1 MNANKPESSQIAMIM
16 AAARHEWR
24 QLTYSPL
31 TIIFQIG
38 FLLTLAT
45 AIFVIGDFF
54 STDLVV
60 MDLQWT
66 FLPWVANVFIPALAM
81 RAFHGQNNEGS
92 MELTLSLPLSA
103 ASITIG
109 KWLTGSFI
117 LLITLAMTFPF
128 ALTIAYL
135 GAPDWGIIF
144 AGYIG
149 ASLLLS
155 SAYAVSILAA
165 ALCRD
170 QIAAFVL
177 GLGFLLVLM
186 LLDSGL
192 GELTILPPALQW
204 VADTLYLASPRHW
217 LDEMAD
223 GRIDLAGLV
232 YFIALSG
239 LALGATTLLLS
250 RFRRNAALN
259 LASVCTRIGMVTAG
273 IVAIMGLSG
282 LLSGVPVALD
292 LTQQKSFSL
301 HPETIHIVKQARS
314 NLETPIDIKLFYN
327 KDETPVPARI
337 RQHVRRVESLLDQ
350 FSNYA
355 DGGINISKIAVEP
368 DSVTEESAILDGI
381 QRIPMSSGDS
391 LYFGATFQLGDR
403 HSAIS
408 YFDERRAELL
418 EYDLALA
425 VSNLGRQTTPKIGI
439 LSSLFSPRNVD
450 EARPGLAILE
460 ELKNQFDITIIPY
473 FGDSLPDDLDA
484 LLVIDTPVLKT
495 DMLRAIDGH
504 VMAGKGLMVM
514 VDPHQRLNR
523 GNAKLEAAPINS
535 TDIFTI
541 IDLLANYGIRF
552 DQSRV
557 IGDSTMAATV
567 VGNDGNQINY
577 PYWLRIRRDAL
588 STTHSTTADLNELLF
603 AEAGHFTLL
612 LPDNSNLTATS
623 LVTTSDDSG
632 SQDRKAFRSSA
643 PDQLAASFK
652 ADDGGVRSVAV
663 HVAGTLPSAFGDA
676 SRADSAS
683 IFALADTDWIYDP
696 MSLQGSGEGG
706 AAFLRPLNDNFAFML
721 NMVEFLAGDSRLLGI
736 RSRGNLVRS
745 FTLVEG
751 MMREAQQTYKDT
763 EANFI
768 NQIAK
773 VEGSI
778 TEVLSLT
785 GAKSVDELPTNLQD
799 QIRDLQTMLLP
810 LRQKLRQI
818 RRSMRQDVEDLFQQ
832 ATIFNIVAGPM
843 MALMLNL
850 LFWYRRKRN

>member
-1 MNANKPESSQIAMIM
+1 MNATTPESSQMAMIM

-103 ASITIG
+103 SSITIG
-109 KWLTGSFI
+109 KWLTGSCI
-117 LLITLAMTFPF
+117 LLVTLAMTFPF

-135 GAPDWGIIF
+135 GSPDWGIII

-155 SAYAVSILAA
+155 SAYAVSMLAA
-165 ALCRD
+165 ALCRE

-204 VADTLYLASPRHW
+204 FADTLYLASPRHW
-217 LDEMAD
+217 LDEMAE

-232 YFIALSG
+232 YFVALIG
-239 LALGATTLLLS
+239 LTLGATSILLA

-259 LASVCTRIGMVTAG
+259 FASACTRIGMVAGG

-301 HPETIHIVKQARS
+301 HAETINIVQQTRS
-314 NLETPIDIKLFYN
+314 IAKTPIEIKLFYN

-350 FSNYA
+350 FENYA
-355 DGGINISKIAVEP
+355 EGGIMVSKITVEP

-381 QRIPMSSGDS
+381 QRVPMSSGDS

-403 HSAIS
+403 HAAIS

-425 VSNLGRQTTPKIGI
+425 VSNLARKNTPKIGI
-439 LSSLFSPRNVD
+439 LSSLFIPRNVD
-450 EARPGLAILE
+450 EPRPGLAILE
-460 ELKNQFDITIIPY
+460 ELKNQYDIAIIRNGEGMDTQYAVTPKPHKKMTEEQRKMIL
-473 FGDSLPDDLDA
+473 GKEVDLSA
-484 LLVIDTPVLKT
+484 LY
-495 DMLRAIDGH
+495 RGE
-504 VMAGKGLMVM
+504 
-514 VDPHQRLNR
+514 DP
-523 GNAKLEAAPINS
+523 
-535 TDIFTI
+535 
-541 IDLLANYGIRF
+541 
-552 DQSRV
+552 
-557 IGDSTMAATV
+557 
-567 VGNDGNQINY
+567 
-577 PYWLRIRRDAL
+577 
-588 STTHSTTADLNELLF
+588 F
-603 AEAGHFTLL
+603 AEAE
-612 LPDNSNLTATS
+612 PE
-623 LVTTSDDSG
+623 VEE
-632 SQDRKAFRSSA
+632 Q
-643 PDQLAASFK
+643 
-652 ADDGGVRSVAV
+652 
-663 HVAGTLPSAFGDA
+663 AGEEEEPF
-676 SRADSAS
+676 
-683 IFALADTDWIYDP
+683 
-696 MSLQGSGEGG
+696 
-706 AAFLRPLNDNFAFML
+706 
-721 NMVEFLAGDSRLLGI
+721 
-736 RSRGNLVRS
+736 
-745 FTLVEG
+745 
-751 MMREAQQTYKDT
+751 
-763 EANFI
+763 
-768 NQIAK
+768 
-773 VEGSI
+773 
-778 TEVLSLT
+778 
-785 GAKSVDELPTNLQD
+785 
-799 QIRDLQTMLLP
+799 
-810 LRQKLRQI
+810 
-818 RRSMRQDVEDLFQQ
+818 
-832 ATIFNIVAGPM
+832 
-843 MALMLNL
+843 
-850 LFWYRRKRN
+850 

>member
-1 MNANKPESSQIAMIM
+1 MKTTHAESSQMAMIM

-31 TIIFQIG
+31 TLIFQVG

-45 AIFVIGDFF
+45 AVFVIGDFF

-128 ALTIAYL
+128 AVTIAYL
-135 GAPDWGIIF
+135 GSPDWGIII

-149 ASLLLS
+149 ASLLLA
-155 SAYAVSILAA
+155 SAYAVAMLAA

-177 GLGFLLVLM
+177 GLGFLLALM

-204 VADTLYLASPRHW
+204 IADTLYLASPRHW

-232 YFIALSG
+232 YFTALIG
-239 LALGATTLLLS
+239 LTLGATTILLS
-250 RFRRNAALN
+250 RFRRNVAPN
-259 LASVCTRIGMVTAG
+259 LASICARLSLVTVG
-273 IVAIMGLSG
+273 IMAIMGLSG
-282 LLSGVPVALD
+282 LLSGVPIALD

-301 HPETIHIVKQARS
+301 HPETVHIAKQSQSHVK
-314 NLETPIDIKLFYN
+314 TPIEITLFYN

-337 RQHVRRVESLLDQ
+337 RQHVRRVESLLTQ
-350 FSNYA
+350 FENYA
-355 DGGINISKIAVEP
+355 DGGIIIKKIAVEP
-368 DSVTEESAILDGI
+368 DSVIEESALLDGI
-381 QRIPMSSGDS
+381 QRVPMSSGDS

-403 HSAIS
+403 HAAIS

-425 VSNLGRQTTPKIGI
+425 VSNLGRKTTPKIGI
-439 LSSLFSPRNVD
+439 LSSLFIPRNVD
-450 EARPGLAILE
+450 EPRPGLAILE
-460 ELKNQFDITIIPY
+460 ELKNQFDIAIIPY

-484 LLVIDTPVLKT
+484 LLVIDTPVLKAG
-495 DMLRAIDGH
+495 MLRAIDSH

-523 GNAKLEAAPINS
+523 GNAKLEAAPIS
-535 TDIFTI
+535 QTDIFTI
-541 IDLLANYGIRF
+541 IDLLASYGIRF
-552 DQSRV
+552 DQNRV
-557 IGDSTMAATV
+557 IGDGTMAATV

-577 PYWLRIRRDAL
+577 PYWLRVRRDAL

-603 AEAGHFTLL
+603 AEAGYFSLSS
-612 LPDNSNLTATS
+612 DENSDLTATS
-623 LVTTSDDSG
+623 LVTTSGETG
-632 SQDRKAFRSSA
+632 SQDRTLFRSSA

-652 ADDGGVRSVAV
+652 PDKGGVRSVAV
-663 HVAGTLPSAFGDA
+663 HVAGGLPTAFDGD

-683 IFALADTDWIYDP
+683 VFAIADTDWIYDP

-706 AAFLRPLNDNFAFML
+706 AAFLRPLNDNFAFMV
-721 NMVEFLAGDSRLLGI
+721 NMVEFLAGDNRLLGI

-745 FTLVEG
+745 FTLVEE
-751 MMREAQQTYKDT
+751 MMRNAQQIYKDT
-763 EANFI
+763 ESNFI

-773 VEGSI
+773 VEDSI

-785 GAKSVDELPTNLQD
+785 GAKSVDELPSNLQD

-818 RRSMRQDVEDLFQQ
+818 RRSMREDVETLFQQ
-832 ATIFNIVAGPM
+832 ATVFNIIAGPLL
-843 MALMLNL
+843 ALILNL
-850 LFWYRRKRN
+850 LFWYRRKQG

>member
-1 MNANKPESSQIAMIM
+1 MNATTPESSQMAMIM

-31 TIIFQIG
+31 TIIFQVG

-66 FLPWVANVFIPALAM
+66 FLPWVANVFIPSLAM
-81 RAFHGQNNEGS
+81 RTFHGQNNEGS

-103 ASITIG
+103 SSITIG
-109 KWLTGSFI
+109 KWLTGSCI
-117 LLITLAMTFPF
+117 LLVTLAMTFPF

-135 GAPDWGIIF
+135 GSPDWGIII

-155 SAYAVSILAA
+155 SAYAVSMLAA
-165 ALCRD
+165 ALCRE

-192 GELTILPPALQW
+192 GKLTILPPALQW
-204 VADTLYLASPRHW
+204 FADTLYLASPRHW
-217 LDEMAD
+217 LDEMAE

-232 YFIALSG
+232 YFVVLIG
-239 LALGATTLLLS
+239 LTLGATSILLA

-259 LASVCTRIGMVTAG
+259 FASACTRIGMVAGG
-273 IVAIMGLSG
+273 IVAIMGFSG

-301 HPETIHIVKQARS
+301 HAETINIVQQTRS
-314 NLETPIDIKLFYN
+314 IAKTPIEIKLFYN

-337 RQHVRRVESLLDQ
+337 RQHVRRVESLIDQ
-350 FSNYA
+350 FENYA
-355 DGGINISKIAVEP
+355 EGGIMVSKITVEP

-381 QRIPMSSGDS
+381 QRVPMSSGDS

-403 HSAIS
+403 HAAIS

-425 VSNLGRQTTPKIGI
+425 VSNLARKTTPKIGI
-439 LSSLFSPRNVD
+439 LSSLFVPRNVD
-450 EARPGLAILE
+450 EPRPGLAILE
-460 ELKNQFDITIIPY
+460 ELKNQYDIAIIPY
-473 FGDSLPDDLDA
+473 FGDSVPVDLDA

-495 DMLRAIDGH
+495 DMLRAIDAH

-523 GNAKLEAAPINS
+523 GNARLEAAPIS
-535 TDIFTI
+535 QTEIFTI
-541 IDLLANYGIRF
+541 IDLLATYGIQF
-552 DQSRV
+552 DQSKV
-557 IGDSTMAATV
+557 IGDNIMAANV

-577 PYWLRIRRDAL
+577 PYWLRVRRDAL
-588 STTHSTTADLNELLF
+588 STSHSTTADLNELLF
-603 AEAGHFTLL
+603 AEAGHFNLS
-612 LPDNSNLTATS
+612 LPDNSALTATS
-623 LVTTSDDSG
+623 LVTTSIDSG

-652 ADDGGVRSVAV
+652 ADEVGARSIAV
-663 HVAGTLPSAFGDA
+663 HLAGGLPTAFGGG

-751 MMREAQQTYKDT
+751 MMRDAQQIYKDT

-768 NQIAK
+768 NQITK
-773 VEGSI
+773 VEESI

-818 RRSMRQDVEDLFQQ
+818 RRSMRQDVETLFQQ
-832 ATIFNIVAGPM
+832 ATIFNIVTGPLL
-843 MALMLNL
+843 ALLLNM
-850 LFWYRRKRN
+850 LFWYRRKQS

>member
-1 MNANKPESSQIAMIM
+1 MNATTPESSQMAMIM

-31 TIIFQIG
+31 TIIFQVG

-103 ASITIG
+103 SSITIG
-109 KWLTGSFI
+109 KWLTGSCI
-117 LLITLAMTFPF
+117 LLVTLAMTFPF

-135 GAPDWGIIF
+135 GSPDWGIII

-155 SAYAVSILAA
+155 SAYAVSMLAA
-165 ALCRD
+165 ALCRE

-177 GLGFLLVLM
+177 GLGLMLVLM

-204 VADTLYLASPRHW
+204 FADTLYLASPRHW
-217 LDEMAD
+217 LDEMAE

-232 YFIALSG
+232 YFVALIG
-239 LALGATTLLLS
+239 LTLGATSILLA

-259 LASVCTRIGMVTAG
+259 FASACTRISMVAGG

-301 HPETIHIVKQARS
+301 HAETINIVQQTRS
-314 NLETPIDIKLFYN
+314 IAKTPIEIKLFYN

-350 FSNYA
+350 FENYA
-355 DGGINISKIAVEP
+355 EGGIMVSKITVEP
-368 DSVTEESAILDGI
+368 DSVTEESATLDGI
-381 QRIPMSSGDS
+381 QRVPMSSGDS
-391 LYFGATFQLGDR
+391 LYFGANFQLGDR
-403 HSAIS
+403 HAAIS

-425 VSNLGRQTTPKIGI
+425 VSNLARKTTPKIGI
-439 LSSLFSPRNVD
+439 LSSLFVPRNVD
-450 EARPGLAILE
+450 EPRPGLAILE
-460 ELKNQFDITIIPY
+460 ELKNQYDIAIIPY
-473 FGDSLPDDLDA
+473 FGDSVPVDLDA

-495 DMLRAIDGH
+495 DMLRAIDAH

-523 GNAKLEAAPINS
+523 GNARLEAAPIS
-535 TDIFTI
+535 KTEIFTI
-541 IDLLANYGIRF
+541 IDLLATYGIQF
-552 DQSRV
+552 DQSKV
-557 IGDSTMAATV
+557 IGDNTMAANV

-577 PYWLRIRRDAL
+577 PYWLRVRRDAL
-588 STTHSTTADLNELLF
+588 STSHSTTADLNELLF
-603 AEAGHFTLL
+603 AEAGHFNLS
-612 LPDNSNLTATS
+612 LPDNSALTATS
-623 LVTTSDDSG
+623 LVTTSIDSG

-652 ADDGGVRSVAV
+652 ADEVGARSIAV
-663 HVAGTLPSAFGDA
+663 HLAGALPTAFGGG

-751 MMREAQQTYKDT
+751 MMRDAQQIYKDT

-818 RRSMRQDVEDLFQQ
+818 RRSMRQDVETLFQQ
-832 ATIFNIVAGPM
+832 ATIFNIVAGPLL
-843 MALMLNL
+843 ALLLNL
-850 LFWYRRKRN
+850 LFWHRRKQS

>member
-1 MNANKPESSQIAMIM
+1 MNAIAPESSQMAMIM

-31 TIIFQIG
+31 TIIFQVG

-81 RAFHGQNNEGS
+81 RAFHGHNNEGS

-103 ASITIG
+103 SSITIG

-117 LLITLAMTFPF
+117 LLVTLAMTFPF
-128 ALTIAYL
+128 AVTIAHL
-135 GAPDWGIIF
+135 GSPDWGIII

-155 SAYAVSILAA
+155 SAYAVSMLAA
-165 ALCRD
+165 ALCRE

-204 VADTLYLASPRHW
+204 FADTLYLASPRHW
-217 LDEMAD
+217 LDEMAE

-232 YFIALSG
+232 YFIALIG
-239 LALGATTLLLS
+239 LTLGATSVLLA

-259 LASVCTRIGMVTAG
+259 LASVCTRISMVAGG

-301 HPETIHIVKQARS
+301 HDETIHIVQQTRS
-314 NLETPIDIKLFYN
+314 ISKTPIEIKLFYN
-327 KDETPVPARI
+327 KDETAVPARI

-350 FSNYA
+350 FENYA
-355 DGGINISKIAVEP
+355 EGGIMVSKITVEP
-368 DSVTEESAILDGI
+368 DSVTEESALLDGI
-381 QRIPMSSGDS
+381 QRVPMSSGDS

-403 HSAIS
+403 HAAIS
-408 YFDERRAELL
+408 YFDDRRAELL

-425 VSNLGRQTTPKIGI
+425 VSNLARKNTPKIGI
-439 LSSLFSPRNVD
+439 LSSLFIPRNVD
-450 EARPGLAILE
+450 EPRPGLAILE
-460 ELKNQFDITIIPY
+460 ELKNQYDIAIIPY
-473 FGDSLPDDLDA
+473 FGDSLPNDLDA
-484 LLVIDTPVLKT
+484 LLVIDTPVLKSE
-495 DMLRAIDGH
+495 MLRAIDAH

-523 GNAKLEAAPINS
+523 GNARLEAAPIS
-535 TDIFTI
+535 QTDIFTI
-541 IDLLANYGIRF
+541 IDLLATYGIQF
-552 DQSRV
+552 DQSKV
-557 IGDSTMAATV
+557 IGDTSMAANV

-577 PYWLRIRRDAL
+577 PYWLRVRPDVL

-603 AEAGHFTLL
+603 AEAGHFRLS
-612 LPDNSNLTATS
+612 LPDNSDLTATS
-623 LVTTSDDSG
+623 LVTTSSDSG

-652 ADDGGVRSVAV
+652 ADGVGARSIAI
-663 HVAGTLPSAFGDA
+663 HLAGALPTAFGGD
-676 SRADSAS
+676 SRASSAS

-751 MMREAQQTYKDT
+751 MMRDAQQIYKDT

-773 VEGSI
+773 VEDSI

-785 GAKSVDELPTNLQD
+785 GAKSVDELPVNLQD

-818 RRSMRQDVEDLFQQ
+818 RRSMRQDVETLFQQ
-832 ATIFNIVAGPM
+832 ATIFNIVAGPLLP
-843 MALMLNL
+843 LMLNL
-850 LFWYRRKRN
+850 LFWYRRKQT

>member
-1 MNANKPESSQIAMIM
+1 MNATTPESSQMAMIM

-31 TIIFQIG
+31 TIIFQVG

-103 ASITIG
+103 SSITIG
-109 KWLTGSFI
+109 KWLTGSCI
-117 LLITLAMTFPF
+117 LLVTLAMTFPF

-135 GAPDWGIIF
+135 GSPDWGIII

-155 SAYAVSILAA
+155 SAYAVSMLAA
-165 ALCRD
+165 ALCRE

-177 GLGFLLVLM
+177 GLGLMLVLM

-204 VADTLYLASPRHW
+204 FADTLYLASPRHW
-217 LDEMAD
+217 LDEMAE

-232 YFIALSG
+232 YFVALIG
-239 LALGATTLLLS
+239 LTLGATSILLA

-259 LASVCTRIGMVTAG
+259 FASACTRISMVAGG

-301 HPETIHIVKQARS
+301 HAETINIVQQTRS
-314 NLETPIDIKLFYN
+314 IAKTPIEIKLFYN
-327 KDETPVPARI
+327 KDEAPVPARI

-350 FSNYA
+350 FENYA
-355 DGGINISKIAVEP
+355 EGDIMVSKITVEP

-381 QRIPMSSGDS
+381 QRVPMSSGDS

-403 HSAIS
+403 HAAIS

-425 VSNLGRQTTPKIGI
+425 VSNLARKTTPKIGI
-439 LSSLFSPRNVD
+439 LSSLFVPRNVD
-450 EARPGLAILE
+450 EPRPGLAILE
-460 ELKNQFDITIIPY
+460 ELKNQYDIAIIPY
-473 FGDSLPDDLDA
+473 FGDSVPVDLDA

-495 DMLRAIDGH
+495 DMLRAIDAH
-504 VMAGKGLMVM
+504 VVAGKGLMVM

-523 GNAKLEAAPINS
+523 GNARLEAAPIS
-535 TDIFTI
+535 KTEIFTI
-541 IDLLANYGIRF
+541 IDLLATYGIQF
-552 DQSRV
+552 DQSKV
-557 IGDSTMAATV
+557 IGDNTMAANV

-577 PYWLRIRRDAL
+577 PYWLRVRRDAL
-588 STTHSTTADLNELLF
+588 STSHSTTADLNELLF
-603 AEAGHFTLL
+603 AEAGHFNLS
-612 LPDNSNLTATS
+612 LPDNSALTATS
-623 LVTTSDDSG
+623 LVTTSIDSG

-652 ADDGGVRSVAV
+652 ADEVGARSIAV
-663 HVAGTLPSAFGDA
+663 HLAGALPTAFGGG

-751 MMREAQQTYKDT
+751 MMRDAQQIYKDT

-768 NQIAK
+768 NQITK
-773 VEGSI
+773 VEDSI

-818 RRSMRQDVEDLFQQ
+818 RRSMRQDVETLFQQ
-832 ATIFNIVAGPM
+832 ATIFNIVAGPLL
-843 MALMLNL
+843 ALLLNL
-850 LFWYRRKRN
+850 LFWHRRKQS

>member
-418 EYDLALA
+418 EYDLTLA
-425 VSNLGRQTTPKIGI
+425 ISNLGRETTPKIGI

-460 ELKNQFDITIIPY
+460 ELKNQFDIAIIPY

>member
-1 MNANKPESSQIAMIM
+1 MNANQSESSQMAMIM

-135 GAPDWGIIF
+135 GAPDWGIII

-232 YFIALSG
+232 YFIALIG

-250 RFRRNAALN
+250 RFRRNASLN
-259 LASVCTRIGMVTAG
+259 LASVCARIGMVTAG

-301 HPETIHIVKQARS
+301 HPETIHIVKQTRS

-403 HSAIS
+403 HAAIS

-460 ELKNQFDITIIPY
+460 ELKNQFDIAIIPY

-523 GNAKLEAAPINS
+523 GNAKLEAAPINQ

-541 IDLLANYGIRF
+541 IDLLAKYGIRF

-603 AEAGHFTLL
+603 AEAGHFTLS
-612 LPDNSNLTATS
+612 LPDNSDLTATS

-632 SQDRKAFRSSA
+632 SQDRKEFRSSA

-663 HVAGTLPSAFGDA
+663 HVAGTLPSAFDGA

-706 AAFLRPLNDNFAFML
+706 AAFLRPLNDNFAFMV

-745 FTLVEG
+745 FTLVED

-832 ATIFNIVAGPM
+832 ATIFNIVAGPV

>member
-1 MNANKPESSQIAMIM
+1 MNATTPESSQMAMIM

-31 TIIFQIG
+31 TIIFQVG

-66 FLPWVANVFIPALAM
+66 FLPWVANVFIPSLAM
-81 RAFHGQNNEGS
+81 RTFHGQNNEGS

-103 ASITIG
+103 SSITIG
-109 KWLTGSFI
+109 KWLTGSCI
-117 LLITLAMTFPF
+117 LLVTLAMTFPF

-135 GAPDWGIIF
+135 GSPDWGIII

-155 SAYAVSILAA
+155 SAYAVSMLAA
-165 ALCRD
+165 ALCRE

-177 GLGFLLVLM
+177 GLGFLIVLM

-192 GELTILPPALQW
+192 GKLTILPPALQW
-204 VADTLYLASPRHW
+204 FADTLYLASPRHW
-217 LDEMAD
+217 LDEMAE

-232 YFIALSG
+232 YFVVLIG
-239 LALGATTLLLS
+239 LTLGATSILLA

-259 LASVCTRIGMVTAG
+259 FASACTRIGMVAGG
-273 IVAIMGLSG
+273 IVAIMGFSG

-301 HPETIHIVKQARS
+301 HAETINIVQQTRS
-314 NLETPIDIKLFYN
+314 IAKTPIEIKLFYN

-337 RQHVRRVESLLDQ
+337 RQHVRRVESLIDQ
-350 FSNYA
+350 LENYA
-355 DGGINISKIAVEP
+355 EGGIMVSKITVEP

-381 QRIPMSSGDS
+381 QRVPMSSGDS

-403 HSAIS
+403 HAAIS

-425 VSNLGRQTTPKIGI
+425 VSNLARKTTPKIGI
-439 LSSLFSPRNVD
+439 LSSLFVPRNVD
-450 EARPGLAILE
+450 EPRPGLAILE
-460 ELKNQFDITIIPY
+460 ELKNQYDIAIIPY
-473 FGDSLPDDLDA
+473 FGDSVPVDLDA

-495 DMLRAIDGH
+495 DMLRAIDAH

-523 GNAKLEAAPINS
+523 GNARLEAAPIS
-535 TDIFTI
+535 QTEIFTI
-541 IDLLANYGIRF
+541 IDLLATYGIQF
-552 DQSRV
+552 DQSKV
-557 IGDSTMAATV
+557 IGDNIMAANV

-577 PYWLRIRRDAL
+577 PYWLRVRRDAL
-588 STTHSTTADLNELLF
+588 STSHSTTADLNELLF
-603 AEAGHFTLL
+603 AEAGHFNLS
-612 LPDNSNLTATS
+612 LPDNSALTATS
-623 LVTTSDDSG
+623 LVTTSIDSG

-652 ADDGGVRSVAV
+652 ADEVGARSIAV
-663 HVAGTLPSAFGDA
+663 HLAGGLPTAFGGG

-751 MMREAQQTYKDT
+751 MMRDAQQIYKDT

-768 NQIAK
+768 NQITK
-773 VEGSI
+773 VEESI

-818 RRSMRQDVEDLFQQ
+818 RRSMRQDVETLFQQ
-832 ATIFNIVAGPM
+832 ATIFNIVTGPLL
-843 MALMLNL
+843 ALLLNM
-850 LFWYRRKRN
+850 LFWYRRKQS

>member
-1 MNANKPESSQIAMIM
+1 MNATQPKTSQMTMIM

-31 TIIFQIG
+31 TIIFQVG

-45 AIFVIGDFF
+45 AIFVNGDFF
-54 STDLVV
+54 TTDLVV

-66 FLPWVANVFIPALAM
+66 FLPWIANVFIPALAM
-81 RAFHGQNNEGS
+81 RAFHGQNNEGA
-92 MELTLSLPLSA
+92 MELTLSLPLSTV
-103 ASITIG
+103 SITVG
-109 KWLTGSFI
+109 KWITGSFI
-117 LLITLAMTFPF
+117 LLITLAMTLPF

-135 GAPDWGIIF
+135 GSPDWGIVI

-155 SAYAVSILAA
+155 SAYAVSMLAA
-165 ALCRD
+165 ALCRE

-177 GLGFLLVLM
+177 GLGFLLLLM

-232 YFIALSG
+232 YFMALIG
-239 LALGATTLLLS
+239 LSLAATSVLLA
-250 RFRRNAALN
+250 RFRRNATLN
-259 LASVCTRIGMVTAG
+259 LASICARISLVAG
-273 IVAIMGLSG
+273 GIIAIMGLSG
-282 LLSGVPVALD
+282 LLTNVPIALD

-301 HPETIHIVKQARS
+301 HAETIHVVKQTRS
-314 NLETPIDIKLFYN
+314 ASKTPIEIKLFYN
-327 KDETPVPARI
+327 KNETPVPARI

-350 FSNYA
+350 FESYA
-355 DGGINISKIAVEP
+355 EGGIKISKITVEP
-368 DSVTEESAILDGI
+368 DTITEESAILDGI
-381 QRIPMSSGDS
+381 QRVPMSSGDS

-403 HSAIS
+403 HAAIS

-425 VSNLGRQTTPKIGI
+425 VSNLARKTTPKIGI
-439 LSSLFSPRNVD
+439 LSSLFIPRNVK
-450 EARPGLAILE
+450 EPRPGLAILE
-460 ELKNQFDITIIPY
+460 ELKNQFDIAIIPY
-473 FGDSLPDDLDA
+473 FGDSLPNDLDA

-495 DMLRAIDGH
+495 DMLRSIDAH

-523 GNAKLEAAPINS
+523 GNAKLESAPISQTN
-535 TDIFTI
+535 IFTI
-541 IDLLANYGIRF
+541 NDLLAAYGIRF
-552 DQSRV
+552 DQSQV
-557 IGDSTMAATV
+557 IGDNTMAATV

-577 PYWLRIRRDAL
+577 PYWLRVRRDAI

-603 AEAGHFTLL
+603 AEAGYFTLSR
-612 LPDNSNLTATS
+612 PDNSDLTISS
-623 LVTTSDDSG
+623 LITTSIDSG
-632 SQDRKAFRSSA
+632 SQDRKVFRTSA

-652 ADDGGVRSVAV
+652 ADEGGARSVAI
-663 HVAGTLPSAFGDA
+663 HIAGSLPTAFGGD
-676 SRADSAS
+676 SRAVSAS
-683 IFALADTDWIYDP
+683 VFAIADTDWIYDP

-706 AAFLRPLNDNFAFML
+706 AEFLRPLNDNFAFML

-745 FTLVEG
+745 FTLVET
-751 MMREAQQTYKDT
+751 MMRDAQQVYKDT

-778 TEVLSLT
+778 TEVLSIT
-785 GAKSVDELPTNLQD
+785 GAKSVDELPTNLQN

-818 RRSMRQDVEDLFQQ
+818 RRSMRQDVEHLFQQ
-832 ATIFNIVAGPM
+832 ATIVNIVAGPLL
-843 MALMLNL
+843 ALMLNL
-850 LFWYRRKRN
+850 LFWYRRKQS

>member
-1 MNANKPESSQIAMIM
+1 MNATTPESSQMAMIM

-31 TIIFQIG
+31 TIIFQVG

-81 RAFHGQNNEGS
+81 RAFHGQNNECS

-103 ASITIG
+103 SSITIG
-109 KWLTGSFI
+109 KWLTGSCI
-117 LLITLAMTFPF
+117 LLVTLAMTFPF

-135 GAPDWGIIF
+135 GSPDWGIII

-155 SAYAVSILAA
+155 SAYAVSMLAA
-165 ALCRD
+165 ALCRE

-177 GLGFLLVLM
+177 GLGLMLVLM

-204 VADTLYLASPRHW
+204 FADTLYLASPRHW
-217 LDEMAD
+217 LDEMAE

-232 YFIALSG
+232 YFVALIG
-239 LALGATTLLLS
+239 LTLGATSILLA

-259 LASVCTRIGMVTAG
+259 FASACTRISMVAGG

-301 HPETIHIVKQARS
+301 HAETINIVQQTRS
-314 NLETPIDIKLFYN
+314 IAKTPIEIKLFYN

-350 FSNYA
+350 FENYA
-355 DGGINISKIAVEP
+355 EGDIMVSKITVEP

-381 QRIPMSSGDS
+381 QRVPMSSGDS

-403 HSAIS
+403 HAAIS

-425 VSNLGRQTTPKIGI
+425 VSNLARKTTPKIGI
-439 LSSLFSPRNVD
+439 LSSLFVPRNVD
-450 EARPGLAILE
+450 EPRPGLAILE
-460 ELKNQFDITIIPY
+460 ELKNQYDIAIIPY
-473 FGDSLPDDLDA
+473 FGDSVPVDLDA

-495 DMLRAIDGH
+495 DMLRAIDAH
-504 VMAGKGLMVM
+504 VVAGKGLMVM

-523 GNAKLEAAPINS
+523 GNARLEAAPIS
-535 TDIFTI
+535 KTEIFTI
-541 IDLLANYGIRF
+541 IDLLATYGIQF
-552 DQSRV
+552 DQSKV
-557 IGDSTMAATV
+557 VGDNTMAANV

-577 PYWLRIRRDAL
+577 PYWLRVRRDAL
-588 STTHSTTADLNELLF
+588 STSHSTTADLNELLF
-603 AEAGHFTLL
+603 AEAGHFNLS
-612 LPDNSNLTATS
+612 LPDNSALTATS
-623 LVTTSDDSG
+623 LVTTSIDSG

-652 ADDGGVRSVAV
+652 ADEVGARSIAV
-663 HVAGTLPSAFGDA
+663 HLAGALPTAFGGG

-751 MMREAQQTYKDT
+751 MMRDAQQIYKDT

-768 NQIAK
+768 NQITK
-773 VEGSI
+773 VEDSI

-818 RRSMRQDVEDLFQQ
+818 RRSMRQDVETLFQQ
-832 ATIFNIVAGPM
+832 ATIFNIVAGPLL
-843 MALMLNL
+843 ALLLNL
-850 LFWYRRKRN
+850 LFWHRRKQS

>member
-1 MNANKPESSQIAMIM
+1 MSAIQPKSSQIAMIM

-24 QLTYSPL
+24 QLIYSPL
-31 TIIFQIG
+31 TIIFQVG

-45 AIFVIGDFF
+45 AIFIIGDFF

-81 RAFHGQNNEGS
+81 RAFHGHHNEGS

-103 ASITIG
+103 FSITIG

-135 GAPDWGIIF
+135 GSPDWGIII

-155 SAYAVSILAA
+155 SAYAISMLAA
-165 ALCRD
+165 VLCRE

-177 GLGFLLVLM
+177 GLGFLLMLM

-204 VADTLYLASPRHW
+204 IADTLYLASPRHW

-232 YFIALSG
+232 YFVALTS
-239 LALGATTLLLS
+239 LTLGATTMLLS
-250 RFRRNAALN
+250 RFRRNVALN
-259 LASVCTRIGMVTAG
+259 LFGACTRISMVAGGM
-273 IVAIMGLSG
+273 IVIMGLSG

-292 LTQQKSFSL
+292 FTHQKSFSL
-301 HPETIHIVKQARS
+301 HPETIHIVQQTRS
-314 NLETPIDIKLFYN
+314 IQKSPIEIKLFYN

-337 RQHVRRVESLLDQ
+337 RQHVRRVERLLDQ
-350 FSNYA
+350 FKNYA
-355 DGGINISKIAVEP
+355 KGGIVIKKIAVEP
-368 DSVTEESAILDGI
+368 DSVTEESALLDGI
-381 QRIPMSSGDS
+381 QRVPMSSGDS

-403 HSAIS
+403 HAAIS

-425 VSNLGRQTTPKIGI
+425 VSNLARKTTPKIGI
-439 LSSLFSPRNVD
+439 LSSLFIPRNVD
-450 EARPGLAILE
+450 EPRPGLAILE
-460 ELKNQFDITIIPY
+460 ELKNQFDIAIIPY

-484 LLVIDTPVLKT
+484 LLVIDTPVLKSE
-495 DMLRAIDGH
+495 MLRAIDKH

-523 GNAKLEAAPINS
+523 GNAKLEAPPIS
-535 TDIFTI
+535 QTDIFTI
-541 IDLLANYGIRF
+541 IDLLDSYGIRF
-552 DQSRV
+552 DQSQV
-557 IGDSTMAATV
+557 IGDSGMAATV
-567 VGNDGNQINY
+567 VGNDGNQISY
-577 PYWLRIRRDAL
+577 PYWLRVRRDAL

-603 AEAGHFTLL
+603 AEAGHFSIS
-612 LPDNSNLTATS
+612 LPDSSDLKVTR
-623 LVTTSDDSG
+623 LVTTSGDSG
-632 SQDRKAFRSSA
+632 SQGRKAFRSSA

-652 ADDGGVRSVAV
+652 ADGAGARSVAI
-663 HVAGTLPSAFGDA
+663 HVAGTLSTGFDGD
-676 SRADSAS
+676 SRTDTAS

-696 MSLQGSGEGG
+696 MSLQGSAEGG
-706 AAFLRPLNDNFAFML
+706 AEFLRPLNDNFAFMV

-736 RSRGNLVRS
+736 RSRGNLIRS
-745 FTLVEG
+745 FTLVED
-751 MMREAQQTYKDT
+751 MMRDAQQVYKDT

-768 NQIAK
+768 NQIAT

-778 TEVLSLT
+778 TEVLTMT
-785 GAKSVDELPTNLQD
+785 GAKSVDELPNNLQD

-818 RRSMRQDVEDLFQQ
+818 RRSMRQDVETLFQQ
-832 ATIFNIVAGPM
+832 ATIFNIVTGPLL
-843 MALMLNL
+843 ALSLNL
-850 LFWYRRKRN
+850 LFWYRRKKA